1 LAVNNPPPGTISATS
16 SFDVTYPVTLTVLD
30 LPANDLVWDP
40 FAQLLYASLPSS
52 YGANGNSIAVIN
64 PATGAITGY
73 HYAGSEPTKLAIDG
87 TSKYLYVGLNGN
99 GSVQRLDLPAFTP
112 DIDISLGG
120 TNGANLAGAI
130 AVSPTNPQTIAV
142 ALTGG
147 CCGYGPVQFFTGATQ
162 LANSVSSSIGQL
174 AFASG
179 SVLYGYNPGTLSK
192 INVSA
197 TGGTLGPQWNNIV
210 TGDTFDYSGGLIF
223 GGNGQEFN
231 PVTASLVGTFDVR
244 SNSCCCCGGT
254 EIFPN
259 SAINRAFALGQTPF
273 FNAFGIT
280 SYNLTQFTPLAV
292 ADLSEL
298 SAGYNS
304 ASSSKFIQWGTNGL
318 AFILNTGCCGNTNSQ
333 VVLLRSPTLL
343 LTSTKTPSPAPVS
356 QLSSPAT
363 VSHGSG
369 NLRMSIRGSGFVPGS
384 VVTWNGKTS
393 SASFVSEKEMT
404 VYVPAAAIKSA
415 GTAAVEVKNPAPG
428 GGKSNT
434 LPFTIK

>member
-1 LAVNNPPPGTISATS
+1 
-16 SFDVTYPVTLTVLD
+16 
-30 LPANDLVWDP
+30 
-40 FAQLLYASLPSS
+40 
-52 YGANGNSIAVIN
+52 VIN

-130 AVSPTNPQTIAV
+130 AVSPTNSQTIAV
-142 ALTGG
+142 ALTGGG

-179 SVLYGYNPGTLSK
+179 TILYGYTPGTLSK

-197 TGGTLGPQWNNIV
+197 TGGTLGPQWNDIV
-210 TGDTFDYSGGLIF
+210 TGNTFDYSGGLIF

-231 PVTASLVGTFDVR
+231 PVTASLLGTFDVGT
-244 SNSCCCCGGT
+244 NSCCCCGGT
-254 EIFPN
+254 QILPN

-280 SYNLTQFTPLAV
+280 SYNLSQFTPLAV

-298 SAGYNS
+298 SPGYNS
-304 ASSSKFIQWGTNGL
+304 SSSSKFIQLGTNGL

-333 VVLLRSPTLL
+333 VVLLHSPTLL

-356 QLSSPAT
+356 QLSSPAS
-363 VSHGSG
+363 VPHGSG
-369 NLRMSIRGSGFVPGS
+369 NFRMSIRGSGFVPGS

-404 VYVPAAAIKSA
+404 VYVPAAAIKSV
-415 GTAAVEVKNPAPG
+415 GSVGIEVKNPAPG